1 MTTERLSETLIEID
15 GTVRV
20 EQCRCTKTGIAS
32 SGLLDDSVTGSH
44 YQHNEHLVGKM
55 VFNER
60 TGLMDPSKEALDDP
74 TMPKD
79 ASGATLVYRDAIG
92 KPIFYGEEMTYRD
105 WVGEPV
111 WGVYQLTDDIWV
123 KVAEYETETEA
134 TVEATKLGMK

>member
-1 MTTERLSETLIEID
+1 MTTVRLSETLIEID

-20 EQCRCTKTGIAS
+20 EQCRCTKTGIACPE
-32 SGLLDDSVTGSH
+32 LLDDSVTGSH
-44 YQHNEHLVGKM
+44 YQHNGHLVGKM
-55 VFNER
+55 VLNTR
-60 TGLMDPSKEALDDP
+60 TGLMDPSKEALDDLA
-74 TMPKD
+74 MPKD
-79 ASGATLVYRDAIG
+79 AAGETIVYRDALG

-134 TVEATKLGMK
+134 TVEAAKLGMK